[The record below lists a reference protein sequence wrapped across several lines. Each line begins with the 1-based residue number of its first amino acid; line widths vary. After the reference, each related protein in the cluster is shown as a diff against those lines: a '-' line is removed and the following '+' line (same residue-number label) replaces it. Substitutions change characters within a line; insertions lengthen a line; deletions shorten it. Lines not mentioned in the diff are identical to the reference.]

1 MDFNDLYSEYFSKLN
16 SLGLKGSE
24 RCLLADIDKQ
34 EIAHFHQGK
43 SEKVYPMSSSRQPPS
58 CKENSLGTP
67 WGLHVV
73 CQKIGDDQKKN
84 MVFEGR
90 IPIGFTALECSLE
103 KQKRNLITSRILRL
117 DGLEIGVNSG
127 GEVDTYSRYVY
138 IHGTNHERNIG
149 EPASSGC
156 LQLKNDDVIELFEKI
171 SVGTHLYIQRK

>member
-1 MDFNDLYSEYFSKLN
+1 
-16 SLGLKGSE
+16 
-24 RCLLADIDKQ
+24 
-34 EIAHFHQGK
+34 
-43 SEKVYPMSSSRQPPS
+43 
-58 CKENSLGTP
+58 
-67 WGLHVV
+67 
-73 CQKIGDDQKKN
+73 